1 MDLGFRDMSFG
12 LKSTTNSISEP
23 TISLMTLRKYS
34 MLANNKLRPVR
45 HYAAKVITFEFENKF
60 TSSYQHLR
68 EIP

>member
-1 MDLGFRDMSFG
+1 MDLGFRDMCVG

-23 TISLMTLRKYS
+23 TISLMTFRKYS
-34 MLANNKLRPVR
+34 MLANNKLRQVR

-60 TSSYQHLR
+60 TSSYQHRR